1 METLMIIGS
10 LSGPHF
16 SSMTYQ
22 KNDRLAYEFLNKM
35 WSLVHTIDLS
45 GQLR

>member
-10 LSGPHF
+10 SCGLYF

-22 KNDRLAYEFLNKM
+22 ENDRLAYEFLNKM
-35 WSLVHTIDLS
+35 WSLVHTIDFI
-45 GQLR
+45 GQVR